1 MKSFCRSGKLLLS
14 ADLRPTL
21 ALTKISRVCHA
32 PSASLLFAV
41 GDRRESER
49 ARGRRRG
56 PPTAPMRLTRSLRAG
71 NREVNNLRSFGFP
84 FRPRFVSSEARIFRL
99 RFSRNKIRH
108 RDDFGTGERVPR
120 RIKQRRRMD
129 GWANCRSLS
138 PPVGN
143 SQNRGQSAAPSPSAA
158 PMTLSKSV

>member
-1 MKSFCRSGKLLLS
+1 MKTFCRRNKLLLS

-41 GDRRESER
+41 GDRRERQSE
-49 ARGRRRG
+49 RG

-84 FRPRFVSSEARIFRL
+84 FRPRFVSSRHEFFGFVSPAIKSGIVTISGPVKEFL
-99 RFSRNKIRH
+99 VESNKE
-108 RDDFGTGERVPR
+108 GGAGVG
-120 RIKQRRRMD
+120 KLSQ
-129 GWANCRSLS
+129 SLS
-138 PPVGN
+138 SSGKVKTEANQPLPLL
-143 SQNRGQSAAPSPSAA
+143 SFS
-158 PMTLSKSV
+158 MTLSQSV

>member
-84 FRPRFVSSEARIFRL
+84 FRPRFVSRHEFFGFVSPAIKSGIVTISGPVKEFLVVSNKGGAWMGGQIVAVSLLQWETVKTEANQPL
-99 RFSRNKIRH
+99 
-108 RDDFGTGERVPR
+108 P
-120 RIKQRRRMD
+120 
-129 GWANCRSLS
+129 LLLL
-138 PPVGN
+138 PP
-143 SQNRGQSAAPSPSAA
+143 
-158 PMTLSKSV
+158 